1 MDSQSDVIKQ
11 IQQRGNCEYMG
22 APLYNS
28 FNFFL
33 KFQHFRNKMLEKKFQ
48 QIRSSPGR
56 NSKKKM

>member
-28 FNFFL
+28 FNFFYFNIFVT
-33 KFQHFRNKMLEKKFQ
+33 KC
-48 QIRSSPGR
+48 
-56 NSKKKM
+56 